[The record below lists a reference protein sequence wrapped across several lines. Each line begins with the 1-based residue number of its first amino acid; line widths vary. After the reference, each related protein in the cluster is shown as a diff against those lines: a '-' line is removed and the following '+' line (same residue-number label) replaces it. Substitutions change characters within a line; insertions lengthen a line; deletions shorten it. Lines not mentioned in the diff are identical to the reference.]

1 MGTEEHKQSLIDE
14 MSSANVSLF
23 IDEHL
28 SEITEPSRIFYKFE
42 KFSTLEDNFVGNVV
56 LNIVKIDEE
65 KKKYIT
71 FRYLKGRNKVRF
83 PPQIGAKGN
92 PVFMLFFERDAR
104 DMQRLTGG
112 NALFFRSRIRHAIAA
127 TETKDISLNFKGENI
142 SAQEITF
149 KPFTKTKLKN
159 RVNRYK
165 TKEFRVTM
173 SNKIP
178 GYIYKIE
185 TFTKDTQKAND
196 IVRETLTFQGIKTN
210 KELREIYKERIVVIS
225 HEKNNVFNFNFFGIW
240 RYDNISTKV
249 NDFPT
254 YARSEFVFACMSSNA
269 NNRDFMAK
277 CSCAVDEIAKEFP
290 SKNMLKLKR
299 LRDSGKVLVQGK
311 LLKVLD
317 YQKKKWINYSE
328 HKQLLSLNVF
338 SSY

>member
-1 MGTEEHKQSLIDE
+1 MNLINVTIKYFFGLILSLNILFLLCGDLHSQDVDSNVDFSDAIDAEEKRSKWGTEEHKQSLIDE

-210 KELREIYKERIVVIS
+210 KELREIYK
-225 HEKNNVFNFNFFGIW
+225 
-240 RYDNISTKV
+240 
-249 NDFPT
+249 
-254 YARSEFVFACMSSNA
+254 
-269 NNRDFMAK
+269 
-277 CSCAVDEIAKEFP
+277 
-290 SKNMLKLKR
+290 KR
-299 LRDSGKVLVQGK
+299 KDSGDK
-311 LLKVLD
+311 
-317 YQKKKWINYSE
+317 S
-328 HKQLLSLNVF
+328 
-338 SSY
+338 

>member
-1 MGTEEHKQSLIDE
+1 MKLINVTIKNFFGLILSLNVLFLLCGDLHSQDLDSKVDFSDAIDAEEKRSKWGTEEHKQSLIDE

-210 KELREIYKERIVVIS
+210 KELREIYK
-225 HEKNNVFNFNFFGIW
+225 
-240 RYDNISTKV
+240 
-249 NDFPT
+249 
-254 YARSEFVFACMSSNA
+254 
-269 NNRDFMAK
+269 
-277 CSCAVDEIAKEFP
+277 
-290 SKNMLKLKR
+290 KR
-299 LRDSGKVLVQGK
+299 KDSGDK
-311 LLKVLD
+311 
-317 YQKKKWINYSE
+317 S
-328 HKQLLSLNVF
+328 
-338 SSY
+338 